1 MGVVVEVEVLVEV
14 EEVVEVKMV
23 VEVEEA
29 NIIRFPSPNSLE
41 SGLKNSSLC
50 GRLCVFI
57 QQSRQCS

>member
-1 MGVVVEVEVLVEV
+1 MEVLVE
-14 EEVVEVKMV
+14 EEV

-29 NIIRFPSPNSLE
+29 NVIRFPSPNSSE

>member
-1 MGVVVEVEVLVEV
+1 MEVVVEE